1 VNDASVEF
9 FVTLVVFAKKVNG
22 EVAGVG
28 LKRLKEGHDLGLIV
42 AENGELKFGGKTAGS
57 DGDIEDTDFG
67 GADSVT
73 VDGNV
78 LGGSLDLVVAIDGTV
93 AVLNADIGVKVQ
105 SDTFLE
111 VRDVIFKTFD
121 LGRSF
126 GFGI

>member
-1 VNDASVEF
+1 MNDASIEF
-9 FVTLVVFAKKVNG
+9 FVTLAVFGKKIDG
-22 EVAGVG
+22 EVTGIL
-28 LKRLKEGHDLGLIV
+28 LKWLKEGHDLGLIV

-78 LGGSLDLVVAIDGTV
+78 LGVGLDLVGAIDGTV

-105 SDTFLE
+105 SDAFLE
-111 VRDVIFKTFD
+111 VRDVFKTLD